1 MSDRRLSAARL
12 FAWGSPEAIPFARR
26 GLLLVLSAEDSEA
39 VGLGE
44 AAPLAG
50 FSLETLEDG
59 ERALRRVPWA
69 DVVVPRELDELFAV
83 TAAAAG
89 GARERAARFA
99 LETALGSLAAWGRGV
114 SLATFLARREIA
126 SAVPRSVLVG
136 RVGEETALERTDR
149 AARAGAR
156 SLKLKHSRP
165 DHEATA
171 AFLERVRAVAEA
183 HLGARPALR
192 VDYNGALDVRDVA
205 PALTTLARAGVE
217 LVEEPCRG
225 AALLELGPFDVPWLA
240 DESLVDESL
249 RARLLAHPHVGG
261 FVLKPTLLGGLAV
274 SLRIADVARDRGLPV
289 VVTHAFAAR
298 WGSRLRGAGPRPR
311 RPRRAGR
318 ARAST
323 TPFRGRSRSPTSRRC
338 GRRWARPTERRAGF
352 FLHDRTSAA
361 CPRTCS
367 SGCWKTRR
375 SAFFTFD
382 DRSLLFQRRLARRCD
397 AT

>member
-289 VVTHAFAAR
+289 VVTHAFEGPVGLAACAE
-298 WGSRLRGAGPRPR
+298 LALAL
-311 RPRRAGR
+311 AGR
-318 ARAST
+318 EGQRALAPGVDDHAVSRTFAPAHVAQVRASDGLVRPSGAPGLGPLSIAT
-323 TPFRGRSRSPTSRRC
+323 DPLEEVFAWTRSP
-338 GRRWARPTERRAGF
+338 
-352 FLHDRTSAA
+352 
-361 CPRTCS
+361 
-367 SGCWKTRR
+367 
-375 SAFFTFD
+375 
-382 DRSLLFQRRLARRCD
+382 
-397 AT
+397 

>member
-192 VDYNGALDVRDVA
+192 VDYNAALDVRDVA
-205 PALTTLARAGVE
+205 PALTALARAGVE

-289 VVTHAFAAR
+289 VVTHAFEGPVGLAACAE
-298 WGSRLRGAGPRPR
+298 LALAL
-311 RPRRAGR
+311 AGR
-318 ARAST
+318 EGQRALAPGVDDHAVSRTFAPAQVAQVRASDGLVRPSGAPGLGPLSIAT
-323 TPFRGRSRSPTSRRC
+323 DPLEEVFAWTRSR
-338 GRRWARPTERRAGF
+338 
-352 FLHDRTSAA
+352 
-361 CPRTCS
+361 
-367 SGCWKTRR
+367 
-375 SAFFTFD
+375 
-382 DRSLLFQRRLARRCD
+382 
-397 AT
+397 